1 MSRGSPHAGDD
12 PHAGEPLVTAGTP
25 VDSADA
31 AVVLVHG
38 RGATARSIVEFGE
51 QIAGDGDVG
60 LSPAASPPAARETS
74 GLSLLAPQAAAN
86 TWYPNSFLAPVADN
100 EPGRSSGL
108 RAVGRAVATATD
120 AGIPAERV
128 LIGGFS
134 QGACLASEFVARNPT
149 RYGGLAV
156 LSGGLIGES
165 IDLDDYVSHAAAETD
180 GDAADALAGTPAFLG
195 CSDVD
200 PHIPEERVHETA
212 EVLEAL
218 GADVDERIYEGM
230 GHGINEEETDA
241 VAALVAD
248 LA

>member
-12 PHAGEPLVTAGTP
+12 PHADEPLVTAGTAIEA
-25 VDSADA
+25 ADA

-51 QIAGDGDVG
+51 EVAGD
-60 LSPAASPPAARETS
+60 REVA
-74 GLSLLAPQAAAN
+74 LLAPQAAAN

-108 RAVGRAVATATD
+108 RAVGRAVGTATD

-128 LIGGFS
+128 VVVGFS
-134 QGACLASEFVARNPT
+134 QGACLASEFVARNPA

-165 IDLDDYVSHAAAETD
+165 IDLDGYVSDAAAAID

-218 GADVDERIYEGM
+218 GGDVETRIYEGM
-230 GHGINEEETDA
+230 GHGINEEETA
-241 VAALVAD
+241 SVSEMVAD
-248 LA
+248 MA

>member
-12 PHAGEPLVTAGTP
+12 PHADEPLVTAGT
-25 VDSADA
+25 DIETADA

-51 QIAGDGDVG
+51 QIADEGDV
-60 LSPAASPPAARETS
+60 AIV
-74 GLSLLAPQAAAN
+74 APQAAAN
-86 TWYPNSFLAPVADN
+86 TWYPNSFLAPVAKN

-108 RAVGRAVATATD
+108 RAVGRAVETATD
-120 AGIPAERV
+120 AGVPSERV
-128 LIGGFS
+128 VVGGFS

-165 IDLDDYVSHAAAETD
+165 IDLDDYVSHAAAAVD
-180 GDAADALAGTPAFLG
+180 GDAAAALAGTPAFLG

-212 EVLEAL
+212 EVLGAL